1 MVFQDAIMKIK
12 PANNFVRIFGLI
24 LLTFYM
30 TSASADFVQTMGM
43 SNREGAL
50 AGATQGV
57 AADASTWYVN
67 PAGAAEFKR
76 PVISLGLRFVDTTQ
90 LKQNDSAGEYKI
102 QATTVNGEYAAAPGL
117 GVYLP
122 LSDKI
127 TAGVGLGVPFAL
139 TGDFTN
145 KRGNHRY
152 SFSNQAF
159 FTVDLAAVVGMEVTD
174 RLNVGVA
181 LNVVAFKHLT
191 VERLVP
197 VTALGGHT
205 GPNDLVVG
213 RILLETEMDFPLF
226 VPPFQFDPAFDEIGF
241 TIGAKYDV
249 SDDLTIGV
257 TYRSEQDTT
266 FDGEATI
273 DFNNPLGL
281 GKSVVPWKLDF
292 DTPAHI
298 KAGFAYDLNEMLT
311 WSVDLQYTF
320 WSDADAIGKSANIKF
335 GEPLSGLVGPV
346 GPALNGVTGVTYDWE
361 GDDTLAVAAGV
372 QYRLNDQLTLL
383 GGYRYDPE
391 AAPDETID
399 VLFWS
404 GDRHWFG
411 AGATYD
417 LTGSDGR
424 GWTLTAGWQGVF
436 YEDRRIEEG
445 ESRNLGGFSKV
456 AFDSPGVLTNVPNEE
471 WYEFGGWINLL
482 GIDITYSF

>member
-1 MVFQDAIMKIK
+1 MKTK
-12 PANNFVRIFGLI
+12 TVNHFVRTIGFLV
-24 LLTFYM
+24 LTGYSI
-30 TSASADFVQTMGM
+30 SASADFVQTMGM

-67 PAGAAEFKR
+67 PAGAAEFKK
-76 PVISLGLRFVDTTQ
+76 PVISLGLRFVDTNHLTM
-90 LKQNDSAGEYKI
+90 DDAAGSYDVE
-102 QATTVNGEYAAAPGL
+102 ATTVNGEIAAAPGL

-139 TGDFTN
+139 TADWENNQGI
-145 KRGNHRY
+145 HRY

-159 FTVDLAAVVGMEVTD
+159 FTVDLGAVVGMEVTD
-174 RLNVGVA
+174 RLNLGVA
-181 LNVVAFKHLT
+181 LNIVAFKHLT

-197 VTALGGHT
+197 LTVLGGRT
-205 GPNDLVVG
+205 GPSDPIVA

-226 VPPFQFDPAFDEIGF
+226 VPPFQFDPAFDEVGF
-241 TIGAKYDV
+241 TIGAKYKV
-249 SDDLTIGV
+249 SDDLRFGV
-257 TYRSEQDTT
+257 SYRSEQDTT
-266 FDGEATI
+266 FDGEATV
-273 DFNNPLGL
+273 DFNPAGL
-281 GKSVVPWKLDF
+281 GKSIVPWKLDF

-298 KAGFAYDLNEMLT
+298 KAGFAYDVSDALT

-320 WSDADAIGKSANIKF
+320 WSDADAIGNKANIKF
-335 GEPLSGLVGPV
+335 GDPLSGLVGPA
-346 GPALNGVTGVTYDWE
+346 GGLNGVTGVAYDWD

-372 QYRLNDQLTLL
+372 QFRLNDKLTLL

-391 AAPDETID
+391 SAPDDAID

-404 GDRHWFG
+404 GDRHWIG

-417 LTGSDGR
+417 LTNTDGR
-424 GWTLTAGWQGVF
+424 GWTLTAGYQAVI
-436 YEDRRIEEG
+436 YEDRRIEAG

-456 AFDSPGVLTNVPNEE
+456 ALDSPGVLTNTPNED
-471 WYEFGGWINLL
+471 WYEFGGLINLL
-482 GIDITYSF
+482 GVDITYSF

>member
-1 MVFQDAIMKIK
+1 MKTK
-12 PANNFVRIFGLI
+12 TVTYFVRTIGI
-24 LLTFYM
+24 LLLAGYSI
-30 TSASADFVQTMGM
+30 SASADFVQTMGM

-67 PAGAAEFKR
+67 PAGAAEFKK
-76 PVISLGLRFVDTTQ
+76 PVLSLGFRFVDTTQ
-90 LKQNDSAGEYKI
+90 LNMHDSGGTYKVE
-102 QATTVNGEYAAAPGL
+102 ATTVNGEIAAAPGL

-139 TGDFTN
+139 TADWENDAGV
-145 KRGNHRY
+145 HRY

-159 FTVDLAAVVGMEVTD
+159 FTVDIGAVVGMEVTE

-181 LNVVAFKHLT
+181 LNLVAFKHLT

-197 VTALGGHT
+197 VTVALGGNA
-205 GPNDLVVG
+205 GPDALVVG
-213 RILLETEMDFPLF
+213 RVLLETEMDFPLF

-241 TIGAKYDV
+241 TIGAKYEMADNLRFGV
-249 SDDLTIGV
+249 S
-257 TYRSEQDTT
+257 YRSEQDTK
-266 FDGEATI
+266 FDGDATV

-281 GKSVVPWKLDF
+281 GKSIVPWKLDF

-298 KAGFAYDLNEMLT
+298 KAGFAHDLNDMLT

-320 WSDADAIGKSANIKF
+320 WSDADAVGKPANIKF
-335 GEPLSGLVGPV
+335 GDPLSGFA
-346 GPALNGVTGVTYDWE
+346 GPAGILNGVSGVSYDWE

-372 QYRLNDQLTLL
+372 QMRMNDKLTLL

-391 AAPDETID
+391 TADDHAID

-404 GDRHWFG
+404 GDRHWIG
-411 AGATYD
+411 VGATYD
-417 LTGSDGR
+417 LTNADGR
-424 GWTLTAGWQGVF
+424 GWALTAGWQGVF
-436 YEDRRIEEG
+436 YQDRRIEAG
-445 ESRNLGGFSKV
+445 ESRNLGGFSHPALYDPV
-456 AFDSPGVLTNVPNEE
+456 NAPGVLTNATNDE
-471 WYEFGGWINLL
+471 WFKFSGWINLF
-482 GIDITYSF
+482 GFDVTYSF

>member
-1 MVFQDAIMKIK
+1 MKNK
-12 PANNFVRIFGLI
+12 PVNTFVRIFGLV
-24 LLTFYM
+24 LLTCYT

-67 PAGAAEFKR
+67 PAGAAEFKK
-76 PVISLGLRFVDTTQ
+76 PVISLGLRFVDTNHLTMD
-90 LKQNDSAGEYKI
+90 DSGGSYDVE
-102 QATTVNGEYAAAPGL
+102 ATTVNGEIAAAPGL
-117 GVYLP
+117 GIYLP
-122 LSDKI
+122 LSEKI

-139 TGDFTN
+139 TADWENDAGV
-145 KRGNHRY
+145 HRY

-181 LNVVAFKHLT
+181 VNLVAFKHLT

-205 GPNDLVVG
+205 GPNELVVG

-249 SDDLTIGV
+249 SDDLTFGV
-257 TYRSEQDTT
+257 SYRSEQDTT

-281 GKSVVPWKLDF
+281 GKSIVPWKLDF

-298 KAGFAYDLNEMLT
+298 KAGFAYDMSDALT

-320 WSDADAIGKSANIKF
+320 WSDADAVGNPANIKF

-346 GPALNGVTGVTYDWE
+346 GPALNGVTGVTYDWD

-372 QYRLNDQLTLL
+372 QFRLNDKLTLL

-391 AAPDETID
+391 TAPDDAID

-404 GDRHWFG
+404 GDRHWVG

-417 LTGSDGR
+417 LTNSDGR
-424 GWTLTAGWQGVF
+424 GWTLTAGYQGVI
-436 YEDRRIEEG
+436 YEDRLIKAG
-445 ESRNLGGFSKV
+445 ASRNMGGFSKV
-456 AFDSPGVLTNVPNEE
+456 QFDSPGVLTNVTSDEDF
-471 WYEFGGWINLL
+471 EFGGIINLL
-482 GIDITYSF
+482 GVDITYSF

>member
-1 MVFQDAIMKIK
+1 MKVK
-12 PANNFVRIFGLI
+12 PANNLVRTFGLI
-24 LLTFYM
+24 LLTCY
-30 TSASADFVQTMGM
+30 SAGAFADFVQTMGM

-67 PAGAAEFKR
+67 PAGAAEFKK
-76 PVISLGLRFVDTTQ
+76 PVISLGLRFVDTNHLTMD
-90 LKQNDSAGEYKI
+90 DSAGSYDVE
-102 QATTVNGEYAAAPGL
+102 ATTVNGEIAAAPGL
-117 GVYLP
+117 GIYLP
-122 LSDKI
+122 LSEKI

-139 TGDFTN
+139 TADWENNQGI
-145 KRGNHRY
+145 HRY

-174 RLNVGVA
+174 RLNLGVA

-197 VTALGGHT
+197 ITALGGHT
-205 GPNDLVVG
+205 GPSDLVVG
-213 RILLETEMDFPLF
+213 RVLLETEMDFPLF

-249 SDDLTIGV
+249 SDDLTIGLS
-257 TYRSEQDTT
+257 YRSEQDTT
-266 FDGEATI
+266 FDGEATV
-273 DFNNPLGL
+273 DFNHPVGL
-281 GKSVVPWKLDF
+281 GKSIVPWKLNF

-298 KAGFAYDLNEMLT
+298 KAGFGYDISDAVTL
-311 WSVDLQYTF
+311 SVDLQYTF
-320 WSDADAIGKSANIKF
+320 WSDADAIGNSANIKF

-346 GPALNGVTGVTYDWE
+346 AGLNGLAGVTYDWD

-372 QYRLNDQLTLL
+372 QYKLNDKLTLL

-391 AAPDETID
+391 TAPDESID

-404 GDRHWFG
+404 GDRHWIG
-411 AGATYD
+411 AGATLD
-417 LTGSDGR
+417 LTNKDGR
-424 GWTLTAGWQGVF
+424 GWTLTAAYQGVI
-436 YEDRRIEEG
+436 YEDRRIEAY

-456 AFDSPGVLTNVPNEE
+456 VPGDRPGYLTNAPNEE
-471 WYEFGGWINLL
+471 WYEFGGLINLL
-482 GIDITYSF
+482 GVDITYSF

>member
-1 MVFQDAIMKIK
+1 MMKHK
-12 PANNFVRIFGLI
+12 PAGYFARTLGFLALACYTV
-24 LLTFYM
+24 
-30 TSASADFVQTMGM
+30 SASADFVQTMGM

-57 AADASTWYVN
+57 AADASTFYVN

-76 PVISLGLRFVDTTQ
+76 PVVSLGLRFVDTNQ
-90 LKQNDSAGEYKI
+90 LTMDDAGGSYNVE
-102 QATTVNGEYAAAPGL
+102 ATTVNGEIAAAPGL

-139 TGDFTN
+139 TADWENDAGV
-145 KRGNHRY
+145 HRY

-159 FTVDLAAVVGMEVTD
+159 FTVDLSAVVGMEVTE

-181 LNVVAFKHLT
+181 LNLVAFKHLT

-197 VTALGGHT
+197 VTVATGGHT
-205 GPNDLVVG
+205 GPNELVVG
-213 RILLETEMDFPLF
+213 RVLLETEMDFPLF

-249 SDDLTIGV
+249 SDDLTFGV

-266 FDGEATI
+266 FDGDATV
-273 DFNNPLGL
+273 DFNSPLGL
-281 GKSVVPWKLDF
+281 GKSIVPWKLDF

-298 KAGFAYDLNEMLT
+298 KAGFAYDFNEMLT
-311 WSVDLQYTF
+311 WSMDLQYTF
-320 WSDADAIGKSANIKF
+320 WSDADAIGKPANIKF
-335 GEPLSGLVGPV
+335 GDPLSGLA
-346 GPALNGVTGVTYDWE
+346 GPAGILNGVTGVSYDWE
-361 GDDTLAVAAGV
+361 ADDTVAVAAGI
-372 QYRLNDQLTLL
+372 QYRMNDQLTLL

-391 AAPDETID
+391 SADDHAID

-404 GDRHWFG
+404 GDRHWIG

-424 GWTLTAGWQGVF
+424 GWTLTAAWQGVF
-436 YEDRRIEEG
+436 YQDRRIEAG
-445 ESRNLGGFSKV
+445 ESRNLGGFSKP
-456 AFDSPGVLTNVPNEE
+456 ALAGPGVLTNVANEE
-471 WYEFGGWINLL
+471 WFEFGGWINLF
-482 GIDITYSF
+482 GFDVTYSF

>member
-1 MVFQDAIMKIK
+1 MKK
-12 PANNFVRIFGLI
+12 RPVNYFVRTFGFL
-24 LLTFYM
+24 LLTGY
-30 TSASADFVQTMGM
+30 TISASADFVQTMGM

-57 AADASTWYVN
+57 AADASTFYVN

-76 PVISLGLRFVDTTQ
+76 PVVSLGLRFVDTNQ
-90 LKQNDSAGEYKI
+90 LTMNDSAGGYDVE
-102 QATTVNGEYAAAPGL
+102 ATTVNGEIAAAPGL

-139 TGDFTN
+139 TADWENDQGI
-145 KRGNHRY
+145 HRY

-159 FTVDLAAVVGMEVTD
+159 FTVDLSAVVAMEVTE
-174 RLNVGVA
+174 RLNLGVA
-181 LNVVAFKHLT
+181 LNLVAFKHLT

-197 VTALGGHT
+197 VTALGGPT
-205 GPNDLVVG
+205 GPDDLVVG
-213 RILLETEMDFPLF
+213 RVLLETEMDFPLF

-241 TIGAKYDV
+241 TIGAKYDA
-249 SDDLTIGV
+249 SDNLTLGIS
-257 TYRSEQDTT
+257 YRSEQDTT

-281 GKSVVPWKLDF
+281 GKSIVPWKLDF

-298 KAGFAYDLNEMLT
+298 KAGFAYDINAMLT

-320 WSDADAIGKSANIKF
+320 WSDADAIGKPANIRF
-335 GEPLSGLVGPV
+335 GEPLSGLAAPV
-346 GPALNGVTGVTYDWE
+346 GPALNGVTGVTYDWD
-361 GDDTLAVAAGV
+361 GDNTLAVAAGL

-391 AAPDETID
+391 TAPDDAID

-404 GDRHWFG
+404 GDRHWIG

-436 YEDRRIEEG
+436 YEDRRIEAG

-456 AFDSPGVLTNVPNEE
+456 AFDRPGVLTNTPNEE

-482 GIDITYSF
+482 GFDVTYSF